1 MTTRITGVPAGLSR
15 AISIA
20 RLQAAGVAAVAF
32 VVLMFTL
39 STPKVSVLSWALTLI
54 ATVTSTLAILF
65 TGVAAA
71 RNPAAGGKLRTAE
84 ERVAFVTDKLLSL
97 RMITR
102 MAGGLLAISAAALV
116 LASVAR
122 VGL

>member
-1 MTTRITGVPAGLSR
+1 MTSSNLPAELRREIRTAR
-15 AISIA
+15 ARA
-20 RLQAAGVAAVAF
+20 AFVAAGAF
-32 VVLMFTL
+32 VLLMFTL
-39 STPKVSVLSWALTLI
+39 SSPKASVLSWALTLI
-54 ATVTSTLAILF
+54 ATVTSALAILF

-84 ERVAFVTDKLLSL
+84 ERVGFVTGKLLSL

-102 MAGGLLAISAAALV
+102 VAGGLLAIAAAALV
-116 LASVAR
+116 LAAVAR